1 MKKDTSST
9 LEEAKKAIAD
19 WRATRIKRRPI
30 PDRVWDVV
38 LPLVNQH
45 PYSTISRELGLSYQQ
60 IKNKLATRNE
70 DSLVKKNSFVSV
82 NLASALFNDEQQN
95 HAYKIALTKPNGVS
109 LVIDGASQQLITD
122 IVASFVSQSC

>member
-9 LEEAKKAIAD
+9 LEEAKKAIAL

-45 PYSTISRELGLSYQQ
+45 SYSTIQQGAGPILS
-60 IKNKLATRNE
+60 A
-70 DSLVKKNSFVSV
+70 D
-82 NLASALFNDEQQN
+82 
-95 HAYKIALTKPNGVS
+95 
-109 LVIDGASQQLITD
+109 
-122 IVASFVSQSC
+122 